1 MLFIAIVFLS
11 IQFYRPDKNSSD
23 IESHKDFL
31 SVENVPA
38 PIARIFKNSCYDC
51 HSNQTDYTWY
61 DNIAPLSW
69 YVDKNIKRAK
79 FSLNF
84 SEWGTF
90 EAWQRRLFFQGGIIY
105 DINIDRMPPKSYL
118 TLHPKAKI
126 SSKEKREIEKWIS
139 TVDLMKE

>member
-1 MLFIAIVFLS
+1 MLFITIIFLA

-23 IESHKDFL
+23 IESYKDFL
-31 SVENVPA
+31 IVENVPA
-38 PIARIFKNSCYDC
+38 DIARIFKTSCYDC
-51 HSNQTDYTWY
+51 HSNQTDYAWY
-61 DNIAPLSW
+61 DNIAPFSW

-84 SEWGTF
+84 SEWGAF
-90 EAWQRRLFFQGGIIY
+90 EPWQRRVFFQGGIMY

-126 SSKEKREIEKWIS
+126 SSEEKREIEKWIS